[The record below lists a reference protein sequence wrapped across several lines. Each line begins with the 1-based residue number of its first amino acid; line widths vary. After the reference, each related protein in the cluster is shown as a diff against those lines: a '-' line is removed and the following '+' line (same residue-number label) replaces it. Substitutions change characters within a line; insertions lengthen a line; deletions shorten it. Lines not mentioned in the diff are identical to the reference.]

1 MIVGIDGLRRRFKNG
16 IWPARVWIDRQEQ
29 CVSCEPPKIDHAID
43 DRLGRIGNIL
53 IASSGVVDQVGQLWN
68 LLHRR
73 ENYID
78 RLVDLILDRLERD
91 DADLSDPRANLS
103 GHMDAAAAFQ
113 SHLERSA
120 GGAYFS

>member
-1 MIVGIDGLRRRFKNG
+1 
-16 IWPARVWIDRQEQ
+16 
-29 CVSCEPPKIDHAID
+29 
-43 DRLGRIGNIL
+43 
-53 IASSGVVDQVGQLWN
+53 LWN

-103 GHMDAAAAFQ
+103 GHMDAAAAF
-113 SHLERSA
+113 LLKDDLRDKPVVELF
-120 GGAYFS
+120 G